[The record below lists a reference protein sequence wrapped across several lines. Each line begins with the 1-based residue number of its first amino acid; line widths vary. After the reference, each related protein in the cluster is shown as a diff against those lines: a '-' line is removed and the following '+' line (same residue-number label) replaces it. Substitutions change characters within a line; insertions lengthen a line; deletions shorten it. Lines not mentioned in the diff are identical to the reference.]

1 VFLKKITGN
10 YTMAGRLP
18 GTIINMTQGQIH
30 AHVQI
35 LWKDIPLCVIVTR
48 ASCEDM
54 HLATGDAITVIIKGT
69 DVMLAKSFSWMLS
82 ARNKAAGVVKQI
94 IQGDVLSK
102 IIVESQGDM
111 LHAII
116 TNTSL
121 KEMDLR
127 NGDEVMA
134 IVKSTEL
141 ILSKEFES

>member
-1 VFLKKITGN
+1 
-10 YTMAGRLP
+10 MANRLC
-18 GTIINMTQGQIH
+18 GTIINITQGQIH

-35 LWKDIPLCVIVTR
+35 LWKEIPLSVIITR

-54 HLATGDAITVIIKGT
+54 HLLAGDTISVLVKGT
-69 DVMLAKSFSWMLS
+69 DIMIAKAFLGMLS
-82 ARNKAAGVVKQI
+82 ARNRAKGIVRQV

-102 IIVESQGDM
+102 IFVESQGDM

-121 KEMDLR
+121 KEMGIKA
-127 NGDEVMA
+127 GDEITA

-141 ILSKEFES
+141 ILSKEI

>member
-1 VFLKKITGN
+1 
-10 YTMAGRLP
+10 MANRLC
-18 GTIINMTQGQIH
+18 GTIVDVTQGQIH

-35 LWKDIPLCVIVTR
+35 LWKEIPLSVIITR
-48 ASCEDM
+48 ASSEDM
-54 HLATGDAITVIIKGT
+54 RLSVGDTISVLIKGT
-69 DVMLAKSFSWMLS
+69 DIMLAKSFSGMLS
-82 ARNKAAGVVKQI
+82 ARNRAKGVVRQI

-102 IIVESQGDM
+102 VFVESQGDM

-121 KEMDLR
+121 KDMDIH

-141 ILSKEFES
+141 ILSKEI

>member
-1 VFLKKITGN
+1 
-10 YTMAGRLP
+10 MANRLC
-18 GTIINMTQGQIH
+18 GTIVNVAQGQIH

-35 LWKDIPLCVIVTR
+35 LWKEIPLSVIITK

-54 HLATGDAITVIIKGT
+54 HLSVGDTISVLIKGT
-69 DVMLAKSFSWMLS
+69 DIMLAKSFSGMLS
-82 ARNKAAGVVKQI
+82 ARNRAKGVVRQI
-94 IQGDVLSK
+94 IQGDILSK

-121 KEMDLR
+121 KDLDIR
-127 NGDEVMA
+127 CGDEVTA

-141 ILSKEFES
+141 ILSKDI